1 MGTFPSPPAWSS
13 SAYVLAFGMAIGT
26 LYLSELRER
35 MQQTKALADRALA
48 QLPDSQ
54 WHTALAPEGNSVAVI
69 VQHLAGNLHS
79 RWDGLRQG
87 YRAGVE
93 GESPTRDRDAEF
105 EDAQLA
111 PADLLARWNAGW
123 QVFLDALEHLR
134 PEDLTQTLTIRGEPH
149 TVLGA
154 LERAGLHASGHV
166 YQIVLLVKTLRG
178 ADFQTLSI
186 PRGGSAAYNAQMGQ
200 SGADKPS

>member
-1 MGTFPSPPAWSS
+1 MDSAPAD
-13 SAYVLAFGMAIGT
+13 IGT
-26 LYLSELRER
+26 LYLSELRGR
-35 MQQTKALADRALA
+35 MTQTKALADRALA
-48 QLPDSQ
+48 QLPDAH
-54 WHTALAPEGNSVAVI
+54 WHTVLAPEGNSVAVI

-105 EDAQLA
+105 EDAQLT
-111 PADLLARWNAGW
+111 PAELRSQWEAGW
-123 QVFLDALEHLR
+123 QVFLDALDHLR
-134 PEDLTQTLTIRGEPH
+134 PEDLTRTLTIRGEAH

-154 LERAGLHASGHV
+154 VERAALHVSGHV

-186 PRGGSAAYNAQMGQ
+186 PRGGSAAYNTRLKAEAEQK
-200 SGADKPS
+200 A